1 MLKKLLL
8 VLLLIPSFFTGKS
21 NPVLKTVVSDPT
33 IYNSYVDEA
42 ATLEEQVDTDC
53 SISFIKSSIASFI
66 FSARLLKLTVLAI
79 INVFKSLYLML
90 IV

>member
-1 MLKKLLL
+1 MLKKILL

-42 ATLEEQVDTDC
+42 ATLEEQVDTALDHLDLNIDLN
-53 SISFIKSSIASFI
+53 SKLGKYFSF
-66 FSARLLKLTVLAI
+66 
-79 INVFKSLYLML
+79 
-90 IV
+90 